1 MGIPGPFE
9 LIVILIALVI
19 PAALCWRVFSKAGF
33 PGALGLLV
41 LIPGLGFFIV
51 LIVLAFAEWPIEQ
64 ELREARQGRHD

>member
-1 MGIPGPFE
+1 MGILGPSE

-19 PAALCWRVFSKAGF
+19 PAALCWRVCSKAGF
-33 PGALGLLV
+33 PGALGLFV

-51 LIVLAFAEWPIEQ
+51 LFVLAFIEWPIER